1 MFLQQEEFSR
11 ADDTECCWGQ
21 LLPACTLSA
30 LLYLSLSFV
39 GLFLFCLFVFIQ
51 NQTDF
56 KYFCVYVGYYDHII
70 NKVFWVLK
78 CKMIITTMEAV
89 FRDFSLK
96 TTIIKPVLNLHERL
110 YKMLHKTLYI
120 CVDCALMTAVV
131 LLLILLLFPN
141 RHIAHY
147 IICCLKQIYTTWWET
162 LLNTQVQRA
171 TYPVELF
178 SFVSF
183 FNSDPTI
190 QIMHRICITF

>member
-1 MFLQQEEFSR
+1 MI
-11 ADDTECCWGQ
+11 
-21 LLPACTLSA
+21 LSA
-30 LLYLSLSFV
+30 AEVNCSQHVLFLLCFISLSLLLVCFYFV
-39 GLFLFCLFVFIQ
+39 CLFLYKTRL
-51 NQTDF
+51 